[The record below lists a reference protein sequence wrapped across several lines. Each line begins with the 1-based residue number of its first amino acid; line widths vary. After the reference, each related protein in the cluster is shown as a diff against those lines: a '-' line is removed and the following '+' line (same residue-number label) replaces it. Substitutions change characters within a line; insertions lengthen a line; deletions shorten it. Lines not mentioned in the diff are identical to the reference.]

1 MSNEQTTETVESAPT
16 PPTET
21 VEPAAD
27 PAVVLPD
34 THPLVKTL
42 AAQKEEL
49 KSLRVKA
56 KRADDYDEANKTETQ
71 RLQDQLDAVSKEN
84 EAMKLTVLRATVAA
98 ETNVPADLLSGT
110 TVEEMTAAAVKLN
123 EFRGNAVGEP
133 DDKAKTTPAAATQG
147 AQGLTVA
154 GANGTSV
161 DQLSEEDVKRLHA
174 QGKHA
179 EIEEARI
186 AGRLSTLLG
195 A

>member
-71 RLQDQLDAVSKEN
+71 RLQDQLEALQKERDEARLQALRTKVASEAGVPANLLTGDNEEQLIAAADA
-84 EAMKLTVLRATVAA
+84 LRAFKGDTPKAA
-98 ETNVPADLLSGT
+98 P
-110 TVEEMTAAAVKLN
+110 AAVQ
-123 EFRGNAVGEP
+123 G
-133 DDKAKTTPAAATQG
+133 DQG
-147 AQGLTVA
+147 ASVA
-154 GANGTSV
+154 GSNGTSD
-161 DQLSEEDVKRLHA
+161 DQLTEDDVKRLYA
-174 QGKHA
+174 EKKYA
-179 EIEEARI
+179 EIEKAREA
-186 AGRLSTLLG
+186 GHLSTLLG